1 MTEEQLQRGIMIK
14 DLIINRLRNIQTLK
28 GVESSEF
35 TIENINLK
43 ISVFNTHNPNERVY
57 SLDFISKETVVKVIE
72 MLKNDYDF
80 RLTQLQKEFQAL

>member
-43 ISVFNTHNPNERVY
+43 ISVFNTDNPNERVY

-72 MLKNDYDF
+72 MLKNDYDS
-80 RLTQLQKEFQAL
+80 RLTQLQKEFELL